1 MKNDF
6 LLQMSDIQ
14 NTTPEYIETL
24 FTLSNGHMG
33 LRGSDLIQDIH
44 KTGNPGTFVN
54 GFYEKKPIIYGEWAY
69 GYAENHQT
77 IIKLPDI
84 RGIILTVNGH
94 RSDEEE
100 WMIKKDTF
108 MLNMAKGLI
117 EESYQIQTINGE
129 SFRFSAESFTS
140 FEHSEI
146 YTSKYIISDSNFS
159 GEIVIEKDLSV
170 NKKSHHHSEVDD
182 DPRVASMK
190 SDLTVEK
197 YDERFEQ
204 LKTHKS
210 QQSILFG
217 QVNLVNGKAN
227 YKSLILDIKKNEKVT
242 GYNFVIVSE
251 ILKQTKDR
259 PAINE
264 LNRLINDLEYDLLL
278 KKQEEYFNEFWT
290 VSDIELSGQDKL
302 QKGIRFNLF
311 QLFQN
316 AGRNSTTNFA
326 AKGLTGEGYEGH
338 YFWDT
343 EMYIL
348 PFFIYTQPDI
358 AKSLLTYRSYVLPQ
372 AKKRAEKLHQKG
384 ALFAWRTIDGDE
396 ASAYYPAGTAQVHI
410 NADISHAFQLYE
422 RVTGDHQF
430 MKETGAE
437 IVFETA
443 RFWLSFGHFGNKEGQ
458 RQFCI
463 DGVTGPDE
471 YTALVNNNYYTN
483 KMAQSNLSYAV
494 ELAGQ
499 YPEMITE
506 FENSQWQDAARNMYL
521 PYDEK
526 KQIIKQDDSFLDKEV
541 WPFEETPKENYP
553 LLLHYH
559 PMIIYKYQVS
569 KQADGLLAPLLFPND
584 YDKEQIIRDYN
595 YYEGVTTHDSSLSR
609 SVFSIL
615 ASRTGQKKKAY
626 NYFMDTALMDIVDL
640 QGNAKDGVHAANMG
654 GSWLSLIYG
663 FAGLSYQG
671 SDLII
676 ENNLPDE
683 ISNLAFTLNLRGNLI
698 KIYLNNCKVMGKII
712 QKGKF
717 IQLEELDNQLIVRFN
732 R

>member
-6 LLQMSDIQ
+6 LLQMADVQ

-33 LRGSDLIQDIH
+33 LRGSNLIKNLH
-44 KTGNPGTFVN
+44 EVGNPGTFVN
-54 GFYEKKPIIYGEWAY
+54 GFYDKKPIIYGEWAY

-94 RSDEEE
+94 RSDKEE

-117 EESYQIQTINGE
+117 EESYQVQTISGE
-129 SFRFSAESFTS
+129 SFKFSAESFTS

-146 YTSKYIISDSNFS
+146 YASKYTISDSNFS
-159 GEIVIEKDLSV
+159 GEIIIEKDLSV
-170 NKKSHHHSEVDD
+170 NKNSDYHSEVDN
-182 DPRVASMK
+182 DPRVANAK

-197 YDERFEQ
+197 YDERFNQ
-204 LKTHKS
+204 LNTQES
-210 QQSILFG
+210 YQSIFFG

-227 YKSLILDIKKNEKVT
+227 HKNVTLETKRNEKVT
-242 GYNFVIVSE
+242 GYNFVIISE
-251 ILKQTKDR
+251 IIKLTTTNLT
-259 PAINE
+259 ISE
-264 LNRLINDLEYDLLL
+264 LNQLSNDLEYGSLL
-278 KKQEEYFNEFWT
+278 KKQELYFDEFWA

-316 AGRNSTTNFA
+316 AGRNNTTNFA

-372 AKKRAEKLHQKG
+372 ARKRAEKLHQKG

-410 NADISHAFQLYE
+410 NADISHAFELYE

-430 MKETGAE
+430 MKEIGAKV
-437 IVFETA
+437 VFETA
-443 RFWLSFGHFGNKEGQ
+443 RFWGSFGHFGNKEGQ

-494 ELAGQ
+494 ELAKQ

-506 FENSQWQDAARNMYL
+506 TESSQWQDAAQNMYL
-521 PYDEK
+521 PYDEN
-526 KQIIKQDDSFLDKEV
+526 KQILKQDDSFLDKEV

-569 KQADGLLAPLLFPND
+569 KQADGLLASLLFPND

-615 ASRTGQKKKAY
+615 ASRTGQNKKAY
-626 NYFMDTALMDIVDL
+626 SYFMDTALMDIIDL
-640 QGNAKDGVHAANMG
+640 QGNAKDGIHAANMG

-663 FAGLSYQG
+663 FAGLSYRG
-671 SDLII
+671 SNLVI
-676 ENNLPDE
+676 ENNLPIE
-683 ISNLAFTLNLRGNLI
+683 ISKLAFTLNLRGNLI
-698 KIYLNNCKVMGKII
+698 KIYLDNVKVTGEII
-712 QKGKF
+712 KKGDP
-717 IQLEELDNQLIVRFN
+717 IQLEERDNQLIVSFN
-732 R
+732 D